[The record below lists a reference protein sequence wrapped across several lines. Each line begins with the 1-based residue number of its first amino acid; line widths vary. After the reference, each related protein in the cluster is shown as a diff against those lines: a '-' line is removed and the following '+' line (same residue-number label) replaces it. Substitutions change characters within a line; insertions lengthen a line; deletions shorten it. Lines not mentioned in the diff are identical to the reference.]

1 MSYLVAAQSALF
13 YFLACTPCLQLQHQ
27 HKTRQQAKRDRE
39 MKERIVMEQ
48 PHLYI
53 HPDPFHT
60 NPYWDEEIRMG
71 PSLPKKR
78 KNSDAASKSTSQRR
92 LMAAS
97 RDGGRPSIGTGSSV
111 VVSMSDMASIASPRP
126 STSPVPLAGVE
137 STPTVVPEEDPTS
150 PTLSKTVS
158 ISTSADWNMKRYQR
172 EDEELWGSEPSW
184 SGHKLMDAIKQAG
197 TTAGRYMES
206 KLRSERHV
214 TEEDR
219 YNFYFTPRN
228 PPVNDYHPPVVSS
241 KPAHKDALRWML
253 QPPPPAKVMEGKVP
267 VTRSAS
273 MVSAASRRTVSTRD
287 AGSLGRIV
295 GERAVEARI
304 RRGERPAEDEQRR
317 TASLTR
323 TRSRVSTTGGATR
336 TRSRRTTRTT
346 TSSSST
352 TTDSEDDDHLDMS
365 RRANSRRRPQRRVSH
380 RTPEVCSD
388 DDDEPVPMPKSPE
401 SLSSS
406 SLPGHAAQRPRL
418 PTIMSSGY
426 DDRGG
431 SSGVEPDE
439 TVPPLPLALR
449 EIGNSPSKAAATPKL
464 PTAPMALTVNTNV
477 AIAA

>member
-13 YFLACTPCLQLQHQ
+13 YFLACTPCNQLQHM
-27 HKTRQQAKRDRE
+27 HKTRQQAKKDRE

-48 PHLYI
+48 PHLYM

-60 NPYWDEEIRMG
+60 NPYWEEEIRMG

-92 LMAAS
+92 LTAAS
-97 RDGGRPSIGTGSSV
+97 RDGRPSIGTGSSV

-126 STSPVPLAGVE
+126 STSPVPLPGIG

-158 ISTSADWNMKRYQR
+158 ISTSSDWNMKRYQR
-172 EDEELWGSEPSW
+172 EDEELWGTEQSW

-197 TTAGRYMES
+197 TNAGRYMES

-253 QPPPPAKVMEGKVP
+253 QPPPPAKIMEGKVP

-287 AGSLGRIV
+287 GGSLGRIV

-304 RRGERPAEDEQRR
+304 RRGERPAEDERR

-323 TRSRVSTTGGATR
+323 TRSRVSTATR

-352 TTDSEDDDHLDMS
+352 TSSDEEDHLDMIS
-365 RRANSRRRPQRRVSH
+365 RRASSRRRRRVTH

-388 DDDEPVPMPKSPE
+388 DADDEPIPMPKSPE

-406 SLPGHAAQRPRL
+406 SLHAAQRPRL

-426 DDRGG
+426 DERGG

-439 TVPPLPLALR
+439 AVPPLPPLALR
-449 EIGNSPSKAAATPKL
+449 EIGNSPKTQSASKL
-464 PTAPMALTVNTNV
+464 PSAGLGLTVNTNV